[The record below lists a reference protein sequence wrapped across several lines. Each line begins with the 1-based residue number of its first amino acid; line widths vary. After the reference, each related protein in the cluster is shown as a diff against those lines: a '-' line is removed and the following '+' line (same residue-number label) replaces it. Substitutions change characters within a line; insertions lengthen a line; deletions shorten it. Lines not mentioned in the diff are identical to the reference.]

1 MGFLQWEIRVAFSPR
16 KASCNRIALPNLGC
30 MLGVLVFPYPLT
42 SDMDYM
48 LFNVHTDV
56 NACSCTQGCTDTMR
70 ESALSIDSGR
80 KIHYRTKESNLAL

>member
-1 MGFLQWEIRVAFSPR
+1 MIFPTGYSDCFRQGKPAATVTL
-16 KASCNRIALPNLGC
+16 LNLGC